1 MTRATARRGRGG
13 RRRIVFSFLRV
24 WFGRCRPAFIRQNY
38 TNILSFPK
46 KNHEIAMFEKQFN
59 SFVLYAWLSSMPV
72 CFLTTTM
79 FVFKD
84 NRDNRN
90 NKKNGRNCGMSRGDI
105 QLGQQDYLCC
115 HRFRAS
121 LLRHLLKFSL
131 EGCTKRSGR
140 NPGLSPGIMYDRKT
154 VCKTVPCYVATDGE
168 VLPYRQ
174 PHRRI
179 SPRAAPPVKNAPLS
193 TALQAGL

>member
-1 MTRATARRGRGG
+1 MTTGRTGATADVTKWHTTGTTR
-13 RRRIVFSFLRV
+13 LLL
-24 WFGRCRPAFIRQNY
+24 AALNY
-38 TNILSFPK
+38 T
-46 KNHEIAMFEKQFN
+46 
-59 SFVLYAWLSSMPV
+59 LY
-72 CFLTTTM
+72 
-79 FVFKD
+79 FKD

-90 NKKNGRNCGMSRGDI
+90 NKKNRRNCGMSRGDI

-121 LLRHLLKFSL
+121 LLRQLLKFSL

-140 NPGLSPGIMYDRKT
+140 NPGHSPGIMCDRKT

-174 PHRRI
+174 LHRHI
-179 SPRAAPPVKNAPLS
+179 SPRAAPPCSSPSGQIAS
-193 TALQAGL
+193 ESERSA